1 MKKQIYAGIFFVA
14 LATLMFEI
22 LLTRIFSVTMW
33 FHFAFVAISIAMF
46 GMTLGAILVYLL
58 PSFFTEKEAPRHL
71 AMSTLFFA
79 LTLVAGFLAHLY
91 IPFVTKPSLKNLFFI
106 GATYAS
112 ISVPFISSGV
122 AVCLAL
128 TKYPQFVGRLYAAD
142 LAGAAL
148 GCLGVVAAL
157 TVMDA
162 PSAVFLTAAL
172 AALAAACFARGGA
185 GGKLRAASLII
196 ALFLAGFAAFHALRV
211 AQGQPLFKLL
221 WIKGAKHT
229 QAPLYLKWNS
239 FSRITVEPDP
249 NGEAPYGW
257 GLSASY
263 RRQTAPEERMLKID
277 EGAAT
282 PITRFDGDLSKLE
295 HLKHDVTNMAHYL
308 RPNAD
313 VLVIG
318 TGGGRD
324 LLSALVFDQRSVL
337 GIEINEAI
345 LDALNK
351 KFGDF
356 SGHLDRHP
364 KIRFINDEARSVIAR
379 SKEKFDLIQVSLID
393 TSAATAA
400 GAFVFTENSL
410 YTVEAWK
417 LFLAHLKPGGIV
429 SFSRWYYLDLSGE
442 IYRLTAVARQALEES
457 GITDPRRHILV
468 VKNVT
473 GNPDSAELGTLL
485 VSRDPFTEKDIT
497 ILEERCAKLD
507 FEIMISPRRSRDEY
521 LTAIAGGANFKEF
534 LKKFPINI
542 SPTTDDNP
550 FYFSMLRAKD
560 FMNRNLWSY
569 KLVTFNMKAVFVL
582 GGLLMIVSGL
592 TFFCILIPLAITARN
607 GVLKGS
613 AATFAFFTAIGLGFM
628 FVEISQMQRL
638 IIFLGHPVYGLT
650 AVLFTLLLS
659 CSLGSYHTKRIGEA
673 KVVASGKRRLAVL
686 LAVLAAFGFF
696 TPQITSAFQGGSTP
710 FRILAAAGILF
721 PLGFFMGM
729 AFPLGIKMIPT
740 RLRHLMPWLWGVN
753 GAASVMASVL
763 AAVIALNCGI
773 AASFWTGFWC
783 YVIAG
788 ASWIWASLKPPAAS

>member
-1 MKKQIYAGIFFVA
+1 MKKQIVAGIFFVA

-33 FHFAFVAISIAMF
+33 FHFAFVAISVAMF
-46 GMTLGAILVYLL
+46 GMTLGAILVYLY
-58 PSFFTEKEAPRHL
+58 PTFFTEEEAPCHL
-71 AMSTLFFA
+71 AVSALFFA

-91 IPFVTKPSLKNLFFI
+91 TPFITKPSLKNLFFI
-106 GATYAS
+106 GVTYSA
-112 ISVPFISSGV
+112 ISVPFIFSGV

-128 TKYPQFVGRLYAAD
+128 TKYPRSVGRLYAAD
-142 LAGAAL
+142 LAGASL

-162 PSAVFLTAAL
+162 PSAVFMAAAL
-172 AALAAACFARGGA
+172 AALAAACFAAGGA
-185 GGKLRAASLII
+185 GSKLKAASLII
-196 ALFLAGFAAFHALRV
+196 ALLLAGFAAFHAFRA
-211 AQGQPLFKLL
+211 AQGQPIFKLL

-229 QAPLYLKWNS
+229 RAPLYLKWNS

-263 RRQTAPEERMLKID
+263 RREAAPEERMLKID

-282 PITRFDGDLSKLE
+282 PITRFDGDLSKLA
-295 HLKHDVTNMAHYL
+295 HLKHDVTNIAHYL
-308 RPNAD
+308 RSNAD

-379 SKEKFDLIQVSLID
+379 SKERFDLIQLSLID

-417 LFLAHLKPGGIV
+417 LFLTRLKPNGIV

-457 GITDPRRHILV
+457 GINEPRRHILV

-485 VSRDPFTEKDIT
+485 VSRDPFTERELAV
-497 ILEERCAKLD
+497 LEERCAKLD
-507 FEIMISPRRSRDEY
+507 FEIMISPRRSRDEN
-521 LTAIAGGANFKEF
+521 LTAIAGGADFKGF
-534 LKKFPINI
+534 LKQFPINI

-560 FMNRNLWSY
+560 FLNRSLWSY

-582 GGLLMIVSGL
+582 GGLLAIVSGL
-592 TFFCILIPLAITARN
+592 TFFCILIPLALTARK
-607 GVLKGS
+607 GALKGS
-613 AATFAFFTAIGLGFM
+613 AAQFAFFTAIGFGFM

-650 AVLFTLLLS
+650 VVLFSLLLS
-659 CSLGSYHTKRIGEA
+659 CSLGSYHTKRIREA
-673 KVVASGKRRLAVL
+673 ELAAGGRNRLAVL
-686 LAVLAAFGFF
+686 LVILAAFGFF

-710 FRILAAAGILF
+710 LRILTSAGILF

-729 AFPLGIKMIPT
+729 AFPLGINRVPAS
-740 RLRHLMPWLWGVN
+740 LRHLTPWLWGVN

-763 AAVIALNCGI
+763 AAVIALNWGI

-788 ASWIWASLKPPAAS
+788 VSWIWASRKAPAVS